1 MSTQTNTKHSLDPNR
16 WVDLHGDYLY
26 NYAYSRVHSKEIAED
41 LVQDTFVAGLRAM
54 KSFQGRS
61 TEITW
66 LISILKR
73 KVIDYYRKSSTTKV
87 VVSSEFTTP
96 FRKEGEYEGHWI
108 LERAPKEW
116 PGDLEDPIHQQEFR
130 LILEKCLSHLSD
142 NWKAV
147 FVLKFIENLS
157 SDEICK
163 ELKCTPSNLWVMLHR
178 ARLKLRECIELNWL
192 K

>member
-1 MSTQTNTKHSLDPNR
+1 MNKQPENKYTLEPNL
-16 WVDLHGDYLY
+16 WVNKHGDYLY

-41 LVQDTFVAGLRAM
+41 LVQDTFIAGLGAM

-73 KVIDYYRKSSTTKV
+73 KVIDYYRKSSTKKEI
-87 VVSSEFTTP
+87 VSSEFTMP
-96 FRKEGEYEGHWI
+96 FNKDGVYEGHWI

-116 PGDLEDPIHQQEFR
+116 SGDLDDPLQQQEFR
-130 LILEKCLSHLSD
+130 VILEKCLAHLPE

-147 FVLKFIENLS
+147 FVLKFIEDFNNK
-157 SDEICK
+157 EIFY
-163 ELKCTPSNLWVMLHR
+163 LQYI
-178 ARLKLRECIELNWL
+178 IED
-192 K
+192 